1 MNTAKHESGSPSMP
15 ATASRVAVQEL
26 VERLAAQVDS
36 AQREIGETRA
46 ILKDAVERL
55 MPAFTALRSSETTSS
70 VPRVAATE
78 LARTKRAI
86 RASGPAFSALQFQDI
101 SDQLLAHAQ
110 VRLVS
115 LLAEVHNVAVALT
128 ADPSGHVKFAD
139 LMQKVTNA
147 NNNLAALD
155 ISLVKPVGKAHLGTG
170 DMEFF

>member
-1 MNTAKHESGSPSMP
+1 MSTAQREADS
-15 ATASRVAVQEL
+15 ATMQANASLVALQVL
-26 VERLAAQVDS
+26 VDRMAAQVDS

-55 MPAFTALRSSETTSS
+55 LPAFTALRSNETTSKA
-70 VPRVAATE
+70 PTIITTE
-78 LARTKRAI
+78 MARTTRAI

-110 VRLVS
+110 VRLLS
-115 LLAEVHNVAVALT
+115 LLAEVNTIAVALT
-128 ADPSGHVKFAD
+128 PDPAGQAKFSD
-139 LMQKVTNA
+139 LMQKVTTA
-147 NNNLAALD
+147 NDNLAALD

>member
-1 MNTAKHESGSPSMP
+1 MSTAQHESDSPSM
-15 ATASRVAVQEL
+15 AAHASQLALQEL
-26 VERLAAQVDS
+26 VERLASQVDS

-46 ILKDAVERL
+46 ILRDAVDRL
-55 MPAFTALRSSETTSS
+55 MPAFTAQRSSETTSAVS
-70 VPRVAATE
+70 RVATADI
-78 LARTKRAI
+78 ARNTRAI

-115 LLAEVHNVAVALT
+115 LLAEVNNIAVALT
-128 ADPSGHVKFAD
+128 PDPSGQAKFAD